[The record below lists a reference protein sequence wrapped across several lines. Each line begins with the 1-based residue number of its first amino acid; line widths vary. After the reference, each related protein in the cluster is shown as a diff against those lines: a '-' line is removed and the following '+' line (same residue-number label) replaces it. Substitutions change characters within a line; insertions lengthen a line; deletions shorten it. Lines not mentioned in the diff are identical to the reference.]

1 MCYEHNIMGILER
14 VFYDN
19 TLKAWL
25 IALGVALLGFIALC
39 ILKKIVGR
47 KAAALAPRTA
57 TKVDDF
63 VVELI
68 RRTRSFFLLLIS
80 LYLGSHFLSLPGTA
94 KQILSR
100 LTVLAFLV
108 QFAIWGNGLIECWR
122 KQIQRQKR
130 EEDPASLAT
139 YTALGFLVRL
149 ALWTTVLLLA
159 LDNLGINITALVAG
173 LGVGGIAVALALQ
186 NILGDLFASMSILL
200 DKPIVIGDFIIVD
213 GLMGTVEHIGLKTTR
228 LRSLGGEQLVFSN
241 SDLLRSRIRNYQRM
255 EERRIMFN
263 VGVVYQTP
271 PEKLAA
277 IPGMLEE
284 IIKAQ
289 ELARFDRSHFK
300 AFGNFSLDFENV
312 YYVKSPDYNTY
323 MNVQQAINL
332 AVFRRFQDEG
342 IEFAYPTQTIF
353 IDRGADPSG
362 SPV

>member
-1 MCYEHNIMGILER
+1 MSILER
-14 VFYDN
+14 VFFEN

-25 IALGVALLGFIALC
+25 IACGVALLGFLALS
-39 ILKKIVGR
+39 ILKKVSGR
-47 KAAALAPRTA
+47 KVGALAHKTA
-57 TKVDDF
+57 TDVDDF
-63 VVELI
+63 ILDLI
-68 RRTRSFFLLLIS
+68 LRTKAFFLLLIS

-94 KQILSR
+94 KQILGR
-100 LTVLAFLV
+100 LTILALLI
-108 QFAIWGNGLIECWR
+108 QLAIWGNGLFDCWR
-122 KQIQRQKR
+122 ERIQRQKK

-149 ALWTTVLLLA
+149 ALWTVVLLLA
-159 LDNLGINITALVAG
+159 LDNFGINITALVAG

-200 DKPIVIGDFIIVD
+200 DKPIVIGDFIVVD
-213 GLMGTVEHIGLKTTR
+213 DLMGRVEHIGLKTTR

-255 EERRIMFN
+255 EERRIVFN
-263 VGVVYQTP
+263 VGVVYQTS

-277 IPGMLEE
+277 IPGMIEE

-312 YYVKSPDYNTY
+312 YYVNSPDYNIY

-342 IEFAYPTQTIF
+342 IEFAYPTQTIL
-353 IDRGADPSG
+353 IDRGGDPSG
-362 SPV
+362 SQV

>member
-1 MCYEHNIMGILER
+1 MSILER
-14 VFYDN
+14 VFFEN

-25 IALGVALLGFIALC
+25 IACGVALLGFLALS
-39 ILKKIVGR
+39 ILKKVSGR
-47 KAAALAPRTA
+47 KVGALAHKTA
-57 TKVDDF
+57 TDVDNFILD
-63 VVELI
+63 LI
-68 RRTRSFFLLLIS
+68 LRTKAFFLLLIS

-94 KQILSR
+94 KQILGR
-100 LTVLAFLV
+100 LTILVLLI
-108 QFAIWGNGLIECWR
+108 QLAIWGNGLFDCWR
-122 KQIQRQKR
+122 ERIQRQKK

-149 ALWTTVLLLA
+149 ALWTVVLLLA
-159 LDNLGINITALVAG
+159 LDNFGINITALVAG

-200 DKPIVIGDFIIVD
+200 DKPIVIGDFIVVD
-213 GLMGTVEHIGLKTTR
+213 DLMGRVEHIGLKTTR

-255 EERRIMFN
+255 EERRIVFN
-263 VGVVYQTP
+263 VGVVYQTS

-277 IPGMLEE
+277 IPGMIEE

-312 YYVKSPDYNTY
+312 YYVNSPDYNIY

-342 IEFAYPTQTIF
+342 IEFAYPTQTIL
-353 IDRGADPSG
+353 IDRGGDPSG
-362 SPV
+362 SQV

>member
-1 MCYEHNIMGILER
+1 MSILER
-14 VFYDN
+14 VIFEN

-25 IALGVALLGFIALC
+25 IALGVALLAFLALS
-39 ILKKIVGR
+39 ILKKVSGR
-47 KAAALAPRTA
+47 KVGALAHKTA
-57 TKVDDF
+57 TDVDDF
-63 VVELI
+63 ILDLI
-68 RRTRSFFLLLIS
+68 LRTKAFFLLLIS

-94 KQILSR
+94 KQILGR
-100 LTVLAFLV
+100 LTILALLI
-108 QFAIWGNGLIECWR
+108 QLAIWGNSLFDCWR
-122 KQIQRQKR
+122 ERIQRQKK

-139 YTALGFLVRL
+139 YAALGFLIRL
-149 ALWTTVLLLA
+149 ALWTVVLLLA
-159 LDNLGINITALVAG
+159 LDNFGINITALVAG

-200 DKPIVIGDFIIVD
+200 DKPIVIGDFIVVD
-213 GLMGTVEHIGLKTTR
+213 DLMGRVEHIGLKTTR

-255 EERRIMFN
+255 EERRIVFN
-263 VGVVYQTP
+263 VGVVYQTSP
-271 PEKLAA
+271 DKLAA
-277 IPGMLEE
+277 IPGMIEE

-312 YYVKSPDYNTY
+312 YYVNSPDYNIY

-342 IEFAYPTQTIF
+342 IEFAYPTQTIL
-353 IDRGADPSG
+353 IDRGGDPSG
-362 SPV
+362 SQV

>member
-1 MCYEHNIMGILER
+1 MSILER
-14 VFYDN
+14 VFFEN

-25 IALGVALLGFIALC
+25 IACGVALLGFLALS
-39 ILKKIVGR
+39 ILKKVSGR
-47 KAAALAPRTA
+47 KVGALAHKTA
-57 TKVDDF
+57 TDVDDF
-63 VVELI
+63 ILDLI
-68 RRTRSFFLLLIS
+68 LRTKAFFLLLLS

-94 KQILSR
+94 KQILGR
-100 LTVLAFLV
+100 LTILALLI
-108 QFAIWGNGLIECWR
+108 QLAIWGNGLFDCWR
-122 KQIQRQKR
+122 ERIQRQKK

-149 ALWTTVLLLA
+149 ALWTVVLLLA
-159 LDNLGINITALVAG
+159 LDNFGINITALVAG

-200 DKPIVIGDFIIVD
+200 DKPIVIGDFIVVD
-213 GLMGTVEHIGLKTTR
+213 DLMGRVEHIGLKTTR

-255 EERRIMFN
+255 EERRIVFN
-263 VGVVYQTP
+263 VGVVYQTS

-277 IPGMLEE
+277 IPGMIEE

-312 YYVKSPDYNTY
+312 YYVNSPDYNIY

-342 IEFAYPTQTIF
+342 IEFAYPTQTIL
-353 IDRGADPSG
+353 INRGGDPSG
-362 SPV
+362 SQV

>member
-1 MCYEHNIMGILER
+1 MRILER
-14 VFYDN
+14 VFFEN

-25 IALGVALLGFIALC
+25 IACGVALLGFLALS
-39 ILKKIVGR
+39 ILKKVSRRKVG
-47 KAAALAPRTA
+47 APAHKTA
-57 TKVDDF
+57 TDVDDF
-63 VVELI
+63 ILDLI
-68 RRTRSFFLLLIS
+68 LRTKAFFLLLIS

-100 LTVLAFLV
+100 LTVLALLI
-108 QFAIWGNGLIECWR
+108 QFAIWGNGLFDCWR
-122 KQIQRQKR
+122 ERIQRQKK

-149 ALWTTVLLLA
+149 ALWTVVLLLA
-159 LDNLGINITALVAG
+159 LDNFGINITALVAG

-200 DKPIVIGDFIIVD
+200 DKPIVIGDFIVVD
-213 GLMGTVEHIGLKTTR
+213 DLMGRVEHIGLKTTR

-255 EERRIMFN
+255 EERRIVFN
-263 VGVVYQTP
+263 VGVVYQTS

-277 IPGMLEE
+277 IPGMIEE

-312 YYVKSPDYNTY
+312 YYVNSPDYNIY

-332 AVFRRFQDEG
+332 AVFRRFQEEG
-342 IEFAYPTQTIF
+342 IVFAYPTKTIF
-353 IDRGADPSG
+353 IVRDEDPTRSRE
-362 SPV
+362 